1 MSLNNTVKNNIF
13 QDLCENRSDKEQY
26 SKICFKYGV
35 SRPTVYKVARE
46 NGVEKK
52 FNRKRIVNEN
62 MKVISK
68 IFDDVSIIVKSNGI
82 LIARDNSGNFV
93 SLKKISEN
101 M

>member
-1 MSLNNTVKNNIF
+1 
-13 QDLCENRSDKEQY
+13 
-26 SKICFKYGV
+26 
-35 SRPTVYKVARE
+35 
-46 NGVEKK
+46 
-52 FNRKRIVNEN
+52 